1 MKQKSKSLAVI
12 RTMPPQSH
20 YPNRMVEF
28 DVTHSEVAQW
38 IASQPEVLQYLFN
51 KARDRGLIVFDP
63 LTQQWR
69 GADYKLPQS
78 KLNTD
83 RHCQCDLCR
92 EMHRLANL

>member
-51 KARDRGLIVFDP
+51 KARDRGLIVFDQD
-63 LTQQWR
+63 TGCWR
-69 GADYKLPQS
+69 GIDWKRR
-78 KLNTD
+78 K
-83 RHCQCDLCR
+83 
-92 EMHRLANL
+92 